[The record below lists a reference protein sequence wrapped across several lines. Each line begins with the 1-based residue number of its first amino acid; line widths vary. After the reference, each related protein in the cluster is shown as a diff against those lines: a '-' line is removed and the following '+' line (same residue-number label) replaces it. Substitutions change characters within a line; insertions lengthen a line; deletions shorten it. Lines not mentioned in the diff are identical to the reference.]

1 MDIKERI
8 ERANDAAVHCV
19 IDADPVWV
27 DILPAGECVEGLKD
41 HMILHS
47 GPPVEFRDMS
57 MLHRRGMVSG
67 VLFEGWA

>member
-27 DILPAGECVEGLKD
+27 DINTNTYLPT
-41 HMILHS
+41 
-47 GPPVEFRDMS
+47 
-57 MLHRRGMVSG
+57 VSIAEHG
-67 VLFEGWA
+67 FTFI

>member
-47 GPPVEFRDMS
+47 GPPV
-57 MLHRRGMVSG
+57 
-67 VLFEGWA
+67 